1 MLCEGLRVKGNLGD
15 SEEAREQ
22 DAQKSVPQG
31 EGKAGALE
39 IERVSFWF
47 TGVKGQR
54 QGMQGLGFG
63 NRASSIELGRQ
74 EWEIVPSHIRVVQ
87 PCLGRIWKLVLRRC
101 RVLTRQTSVKGS
113 RRQCC
118 RTQSAKQFVVALSS
132 SCVLWWRIAV
142 VEVALSRRNLRSWRS
157 VSS

>member
-1 MLCEGLRVKGNLGD
+1 MLCEGLRVKGSLGD

-22 DAQKSVPQG
+22 DDQKSGPQG

-63 NRASSIELGRQ
+63 NRASSTELGRQ
-74 EWEIVPSHIRVVQ
+74 EW
-87 PCLGRIWKLVLRRC
+87 
-101 RVLTRQTSVKGS
+101 GS
-113 RRQCC
+113 C
-118 RTQSAKQFVVALSS
+118 A
-132 SCVLWWRIAV
+132 
-142 VEVALSRRNLRSWRS
+142 
-157 VSS
+157 

>member
-22 DAQKSVPQG
+22 DGQKSAPQG
-31 EGKAGALE
+31 EGKVGTLE
-39 IERVSFWF
+39 IERVGFRF

-54 QGMQGLGFG
+54 QGMQGLGFR
-63 NRASSIELGRQ
+63 NRASSTELGRQ

-101 RVLTRQTSVKGS
+101 RVLTRQTSVKAS
-113 RRQCC
+113 RQQCC
-118 RTQSAKQFVVALSS
+118 QA
-132 SCVLWWRIAV
+132 
-142 VEVALSRRNLRSWRS
+142 
-157 VSS
+157 

>member
-63 NRASSIELGRQ
+63 NRASSTELGRR
-74 EWEIVPSHIRVVQ
+74 EW
-87 PCLGRIWKLVLRRC
+87 G
-101 RVLTRQTSVKGS
+101 
-113 RRQCC
+113 
-118 RTQSAKQFVVALSS
+118 
-132 SCVLWWRIAV
+132 SCVILEWYSLVWGV
-142 VEVALSRRNLRSWRS
+142 FGSWYCGVAEY
-157 VSS
+157 